1 MIQILNSLS
10 SSSHW
15 YARALFYP
23 LGMILILGDAI
34 ARGLMGLGFIAL
46 CTAAGVGVLK
56 LYFELSLKK

>member
-1 MIQILNSLS
+1 MINLLNHLS

-34 ARGLMGLGFIAL
+34 FRFLLAMIPVAIG
-46 CTAAGVGVLK
+46 TAVGVGFYWVVLH
-56 LYFELSLKK
+56 

>member
-34 ARGLMGLGFIAL
+34 ARGVMAMAAVAVGTAVGIGFYWVIL
-46 CTAAGVGVLK
+46 H
-56 LYFELSLKK
+56 